1 MISLSTIRNITS
13 RIKFRDFTFRSDL
26 MGNDGYFVQVVFT
39 APCTVT
45 GDVSEQHGRKYYLSE
60 QHGRKYYLSRHALE
74 DEVIKT
80 CWVAVELALR
90 HEAMEDFLVDG
101 VAIFHPHTD
110 CARLIELQST
120 DGVHVHREKQT

>member
-45 GDVSEQHGRKYYLSE
+45 GDVSEQHGRKYYLS
-60 QHGRKYYLSRHALE
+60 RHSLE

-120 DGVHVHREKQT
+120 DGVHVHREKQI